1 VQARTLLLVA
11 GLAASGAGAAAEPPP
26 GGIPDLTGPRAL
38 ALAGTVGVPGG
49 NDAIFEN
56 PAALG
61 ARKRY
66 AVDALFFT
74 DEREAGNVGQYFG
87 GSVVDSMTGPVAAA
101 FAYQHAAE
109 GEYTGNLYCLAISV
123 PLSEGL
129 FLGAGTT
136 FFDVEGP
143 RPSTAASADAGF
155 FWQVARYLS
164 IGAVGK
170 NLVPIANEAI
180 APLGMG
186 AGFAVGSD
194 ASLTV
199 AAEWSAEFPEEGETT
214 NRYAGGIEYLLMDLV
229 PLRAGYAF
237 DEKLDTQWWSVGAGV
252 VTRTVALDAAYRQ
265 SIDATSA
272 RTIVVALRFFPFQ

>member
-1 VQARTLLLVA
+1 
-11 GLAASGAGAAAEPPP
+11 
-26 GGIPDLTGPRAL
+26 
-38 ALAGTVGVPGG
+38 
-49 NDAIFEN
+49 
-56 PAALG
+56 
-61 ARKRY
+61 
-66 AVDALFFT
+66 
-74 DEREAGNVGQYFG
+74 
-87 GSVVDSMTGPVAAA
+87 
-101 FAYQHAAE
+101 
-109 GEYTGNLYCLAISV
+109 
-123 PLSEGL
+123 
-129 FLGAGTT
+129 
-136 FFDVEGP
+136 
-143 RPSTAASADAGF
+143 
-155 FWQVARYLS
+155 
-164 IGAVGK
+164 
-170 NLVPIANEAI
+170 
-180 APLGMG
+180 MG